1 MISRNLR
8 VTLIEDDITWGDRD
22 ANIRQLERHLS
33 NMPDDT
39 DLVIL
44 PELFTTGFMTGDR
57 EHAAAVA
64 EWNSGKTI
72 DQMRALASQYN
83 VGIIGS
89 FLANTAAQLYNR
101 AFFIEP
107 NGDETFY
114 DKRHL
119 FSFGGEDRVFNRGL
133 TQAPIV
139 RFRGFNIKVA
149 VCYDLRFPI
158 FLRNVNNNYDLLVV
172 IANWPKSRETVWRTL
187 LAARAIENE
196 CYVCGVNRCG
206 TDPAGVEY
214 PVGSS
219 LVVDFKG
226 KVIAQRMTSPII
238 TADLSPAQLAQFREK
253 FPAWRDA
260 DTFTIGI

>member
-1 MISRNLR
+1 MISRDLR
-8 VTLIEDDITWGDRD
+8 VTLIEDDIVWGDRE
-22 ANIRQLERHLS
+22 ANIKQLERNLR

-39 DLVIL
+39 DVVIL

-57 EHAAAVA
+57 EQAAAVA
-64 EWNSGKTI
+64 E
-72 DQMRALASQYN
+72 YH

-107 NGDETFY
+107 NGDETYY

-119 FSFGGEDRVFNRGL
+119 FSFGGEDKVFNQGL
-133 TQAPIV
+133 TKAPIV
-139 RFRGFNIKVA
+139 RFRGFNIKLV
-149 VCYDLRFPI
+149 VCYDLRFPV
-158 FLRNVNNNYDLLVV
+158 FCRNEKNNYDLLVV
-172 IANWPKSRETVWRTL
+172 IANWPKSREKVWRTL
-187 LAARAIENE
+187 LAARAMENE
-196 CYVCGVNRCG
+196 CYVCGVNRWG

-214 PVGSS
+214 PEGSS
-219 LVVDFKG
+219 LVIDFKG
-226 KVIAQRMTSPII
+226 KVIAQRMTSPLI

-260 DTFTIGI
+260 DSFTLNI